1 MVEEGQRDEQIRPI
15 ILVLTD
21 HYVPGFRHGGPIRS
35 IHSLVRSLDQEFD
48 FRILTRDRDAG
59 ASQPFAI
66 RRPGEWQRVDGG
78 LVRYLSP
85 RELALDLWRL
95 LRSTPHDVLYLNS
108 YFSPMFTI
116 FPMILRLLRVLP
128 RKPVVIAPRGEFSS
142 GALGI
147 KTRKKRLW
155 KGLADRLGL
164 YRDAI
169 WQATNPEEVT
179 QIEAMVGDHAR
190 VQLGPILPDRGSMVD
205 DREIE
210 VATRPKVSG
219 SARFVF
225 LSRITP
231 MKNLAFAV
239 SILCR
244 ESVGRVSLDI
254 YGVVDD
260 EGYWAMCRRLIA
272 SCGHPNV
279 VIAYRGELPHEEVAP
294 TLAQYDLLLLPSR
307 GENFGHVIFEALASG
322 CPVAISDRTPWSHV
336 QAEGGGWVIP
346 LSDESRWKETVD
358 RVVHADEETLRQLRD
373 AALRVA
379 LSQGHRDGDIEMNR
393 QLFAMAAA
401 SGRAGIQAAE

>member
-1 MVEEGQRDEQIRPI
+1 MVEEGERDRLRPI

-35 IHSLVRSLDQEFD
+35 IRSLVRSLGEEFD

-59 ASQPFAI
+59 SSKPFAI
-66 RRPGEWQRVDGG
+66 RRPGEWQHVDEG

-128 RKPVVIAPRGEFSS
+128 RKPVVIAPRGEFSP

-147 KTRKKRLW
+147 KTLKKRIW
-155 KGLADRLGL
+155 KGLADGLGL
-164 YRDAI
+164 YRDAT

-179 QIEAMVGDHAR
+179 QIEAVVGDHAR
-190 VQLGPILPDRGSMVD
+190 VYLGPVLPDPGSIVD
-205 DREIE
+205 DQGIE
-210 VATRPKVSG
+210 GATLPKVSG

-225 LSRITP
+225 FSRITP

-239 SILCR
+239 TILCR
-244 ESVGRVSLDI
+244 ETVGRVSLDV
-254 YGVVDD
+254 YGIVDD
-260 EGYWAMCRRLIA
+260 ERYWARCRHLIA
-272 SCGHPNV
+272 SCGNPNV
-279 VIAYRGELPHEEVAP
+279 VITYRGELPHEQVAP
-294 TLAQYDLLLLPSR
+294 TLARYDLLLLPSR

-322 CPVAISDRTPWSHV
+322 CPVAISDRTPWSRV
-336 QAEGGGWVIP
+336 QDEGAGWVIP
-346 LSDESRWKETVD
+346 LSDESRWKEIMG
-358 RVVHADEETLRQLRD
+358 RVVDADEEVLRQLRE

-379 LSQGHRDGDIEMNR
+379 LSQSHRERDIEMNR
-393 QLFAMAAA
+393 QLFAMAVV
-401 SGRAGIQAAE
+401 SGRTGIQAAE